1 MLCGLTHDYQMERM
15 KAVPTRRLNLKNMFN
30 ARDLGGYP
38 TADGKV
44 TKFKV
49 FVRSELPQDLPEED
63 IQYLKNY
70 GITATVDFR
79 GSFELLEQQS
89 ALAEVFPYYHRP
101 VSDSTEPPDLTALF
115 SNTKSMIDMYRD
127 MVEEGKAWAKD
138 VLEMA
143 AAEQGVFLFHCH
155 GGKDRTGV
163 MSCLLLS
170 IAGVSREDI
179 IADYSITEIL
189 LPEKEHRDLPPEV
202 MAKFH
207 PEGGPPK
214 PMPGMGDFSGSPAS
228 TMRGLL
234 DYLDERYGG
243 VMGYLREIG
252 VAEETIA
259 RIREKFLEDE

>member
-1 MLCGLTHDYQMERM
+1 MERM
-15 KAVPTRRLNLKNMFN
+15 TDVPTRRLNLKALHN
-30 ARDLGGYP
+30 ARELGGYP
-38 TADGKV
+38 TKDGKV

-49 FVRSELPQDLPEED
+49 FIRSELPQNLPEED
-63 IQYLKNY
+63 IAYLKNY
-70 GITATVDFR
+70 GVTCSVDFR
-79 GSFELLEQQS
+79 GSFELLEAQS
-89 ALAEVFPYYHRP
+89 SLSTVFPYYHRP
-101 VSDSTEPPDLTALF
+101 VSDSTEPPDLSALF
-115 SNTKSMIDMYRD
+115 SNTRSMVDMYTD

-179 IADYSITEIL
+179 IADYSLSGIL
-189 LPEKEHRDLPPEV
+189 LPPQEHRDPPPEL
-202 MAKFH
+202 MAKLR
-207 PEGGPPK
+207 PEGGPPR
-214 PMPGMGDFSGSPAS
+214 PMPDMGDFSGSPAS
-228 TMRGLL
+228 TMQGLL
-234 DYLDERYGG
+234 DYLDEHYGG

-252 VAEETIA
+252 VTEETIA